1 MQSTTSKPVCGTC
14 GDRIGVYEPIW
25 LALDDGTY
33 VRSALLRL
41 DEYRARHDDA
51 PALFHLGCR
60 RDLLAAT
67 A

>member
-1 MQSTTSKPVCGTC
+1 
-14 GDRIGVYEPIW
+14 VYEPIW